1 MLKAAAGCPVGKMR
15 EEPWEGG
22 GGGGGGPTT
31 LATPKQKSVEEDEK
45 VTEWR
50 TGQEIREVGWNKQ
63 EEKSEEE
70 GAFVFERRHLATQ
83 PLFYCRK

>member
-15 EEPWEGG
+15 EEPWEG

>member
-1 MLKAAAGCPVGKMR
+1 M
-15 EEPWEGG
+15 GG
-22 GGGGGGPTT
+22 RRRRRRGGPTT

-45 VTEWR
+45 ITEWR